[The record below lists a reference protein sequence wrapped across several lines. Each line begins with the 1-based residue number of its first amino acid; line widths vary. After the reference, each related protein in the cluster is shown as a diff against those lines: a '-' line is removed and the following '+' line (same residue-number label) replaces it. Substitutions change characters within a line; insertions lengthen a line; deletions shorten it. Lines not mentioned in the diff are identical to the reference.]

1 MKWAVEQG
9 AVCGVDKLNTT
20 TDVKRL
26 RQSDAMFNWHAES
39 EVTSLTWRQDPAIQ
53 CVSEAFQYV
62 VGSSKT
68 YDVPAK
74 TTRKVEEDLIS
85 LTHLK
90 ELASILHGRLILN
103 LT

>member
-20 TDVKRL
+20 TYVKRL
-26 RQSDAMFNWHAES
+26 RQSDTMFNWRAES

-68 YDVPAK
+68 YDVLAK
-74 TTRKVEEDLIS
+74 ITRKVEED